1 MPEAAKTQHVPR
13 RAASIVMYLF
23 LGSLAMLFLASMLGY
38 VLIRVT
44 NDSPGE
50 TIKLPKALWVSTV
63 MMLAASYTM
72 ERALRAIR
80 REKQA
85 LFRIY
90 LSATVAFAAIF
101 VAIQTPAMVQLYHEH
116 EIARADF
123 EEQRA
128 NRAPARPD
136 SSINRDEMIV
146 GHRSMPFY
154 GLIMVLILIHALH
167 VVGGMVSL
175 GVVAWQGYHGRY
187 DHEHYTGVSHCVM
200 YWHFLDGVWIVMFVV
215 ISAFG

>member
-1 MPEAAKTQHVPR
+1 
-13 RAASIVMYLF
+13 
-23 LGSLAMLFLASMLGY
+23 
-38 VLIRVT
+38 
-44 NDSPGE
+44 
-50 TIKLPKALWVSTV
+50 

-90 LSATVAFAAIF
+90 LSATVAFAGIF
-101 VAIQTPAMVQLYHEH
+101 VAIQTPAMVQLFHEH
-116 EIARADF
+116 EVAKAQY
-123 EEQRA
+123 EEQKA
-128 NRAPARPD
+128 NLAPAKSD
-136 SSINRDEMIV
+136 SSINGDEMMP
-146 GHRSMPFY
+146 GRRSMPFY

-167 VVGGMVSL
+167 VIGGMVSL
-175 GVVAWQGYHGRY
+175 GIIAWNGYHDRY
-187 DHEHYTGVSHCVM
+187 DHENYAGVSHCVM